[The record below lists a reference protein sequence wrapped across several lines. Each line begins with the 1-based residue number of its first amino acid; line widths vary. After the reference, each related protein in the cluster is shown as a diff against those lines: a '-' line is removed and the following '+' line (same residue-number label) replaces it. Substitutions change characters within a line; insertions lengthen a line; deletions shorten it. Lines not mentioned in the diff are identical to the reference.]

1 MWCLQSSLGRSLLLY
16 QGTTQWVP
24 HSGCARLLGATRV
37 GIPNLNRPL
46 LYQGTSL
53 LVPQSAQ
60 NQMGFSPG
68 VRALDRVEASISLK
82 GLQNQDSR

>member
-1 MWCLQSSLGRSLLLY
+1 MRRLQSSLICPSLLC

-24 HSGCARLLGATRV
+24 HSGCAPSLGSTRV
-37 GIPNLNRPL
+37 GISNLNRPL